1 MLVTVIDNT
10 GEKDSTGGGVW
21 GIKKD
26 NCSAEIS
33 HDPYFEEGPFSL
45 STTGGIES
53 RNIPVTTFYYTNASS
68 ESKTEVKEIAV
79 TVTEPVIGETVD
91 FSYNVTD
98 GVTLGDEG
106 SIRWYNNT
114 DEGSIVKTFKITKAD
129 NPIKV
134 TPVSKKV
141 KLKTVRKKAVTV
153 KGALKINKAKGKVSC
168 KIQSAPKAIKKYLKI
183 NSKGVITIN
192 KWKAAKKGSYSVKV
206 KVKAKGNNN
215 YKSATK
221 TVKAKIKIK

>member
-10 GEKDSTGGGVW
+10 GEKNSTGGGVW

-45 STTGGIES
+45 STKGGIES

-68 ESKTEVKEIAV
+68 ES
-79 TVTEPVIGETVD
+79 
-91 FSYNVTD
+91 
-98 GVTLGDEG
+98 
-106 SIRWYNNT
+106 
-114 DEGSIVKTFKITKAD
+114 
-129 NPIKV
+129 
-134 TPVSKKV
+134 
-141 KLKTVRKKAVTV
+141 KTVRKKAVTV

-206 KVKAKGNNN
+206 KVTAKGNNN